1 MSRTRLLA
9 QCLRVSY
16 RACPTRLGGVLCVGY
31 GIGAAR
37 NTRLA
42 GGEEY
47 GMTGRG
53 QGWYARLLSR
63 ALLVVALLALTS
75 LLAAC
80 GVGAGNSG
88 GSNYSLGLAGS
99 TLDHAS
105 NPPTIAANGPG
116 GTYAFVYDNQIW
128 LRQDGQANA
137 KQITRIPLSNAAYI
151 AWGPLVWSPR
161 GKYIA
166 FALVQD
172 LAPAP
177 GSPPSSSGPIYYV
190 DTTSCAG
197 DGQYC
202 AVYSAGTGSI
212 YGHTYDWLGE
222 SALVYSSGD
231 GVMLF
236 MSDRSR
242 VWTVRP
248 IRNGQNGASSITMFG
263 DLQVVNGN
271 LYYTRMDVKGIG
283 ARGVVGTASVY
294 QTFLGT
300 EDQLNQLSKLNPSEF
315 ANRFPD
321 KVGDGSWLG
330 SLGKVYASSNGDYE
344 TGAWRLRRN
353 SSGVTQ
359 IVAQRVD
366 TVDAQSGQVTSSF
379 CSAQNYGSYVSFD
392 GLCGKNL
399 LSNAATQPLSAYPQL
414 ALSKDGKAAFAGDA
428 LYEQGAADKLG
439 PAGWTAPPAWSP
451 DGQTVVVTNLVKTE
465 TDANGVTRAQ
475 TNLVAYAAGQQG
487 ATLIARARN
496 IAWAPASS

>member
-1 MSRTRLLA
+1 
-9 QCLRVSY
+9 
-16 RACPTRLGGVLCVGY
+16 
-31 GIGAAR
+31 
-37 NTRLA
+37 
-42 GGEEY
+42 
-47 GMTGRG
+47 MTGRG
-53 QGWYARLLSR
+53 QGRYARPLSR
-63 ALLVVALLALTS
+63 TLPRTLLIGAFLALAS

-80 GVGAGNSG
+80 GAGSGGSG

-128 LRQDGQANA
+128 LRRDGQSSA
-137 KQITRIPLSNAAYI
+137 KQITRIPLSNAASI
-151 AWGPLVWSPR
+151 AWGPLVWSPQGR
-161 GKYIA
+161 YIA
-166 FALVQD
+166 FAIVQD
-172 LAPAP
+172 LTPTP
-177 GSPPSSSGPIYYV
+177 GAPPSSSGPIYYV
-190 DTTSCAG
+190 DTTTCPG

-202 AVYSAGTGSI
+202 AVYSAGTGSV

-222 SALVYSSGD
+222 SALVYSSGG
-231 GVMLF
+231 GVMLS
-236 MSDRSR
+236 MLDNPR

-248 IRNGQNGASSITMFG
+248 IRNSQNSSNSITMFG

-271 LYYTRMDVKGIG
+271 LYYTRMDVKSLG

-300 EDQLNQLSKLNPSEF
+300 EDQLNQLSKFKPSDM
-315 ANRFPD
+315 ADHFP
-321 KVGDGSWLG
+321 VGDGSWLG
-330 SLGKVYASSNGDYE
+330 SLGKVYANNNGDYE

-366 TVDAQSGQVTSSF
+366 SVDTQSGRVTSSF

-399 LSNAATQPLSAYPQL
+399 LSSAATQPLSASPQL
-414 ALSKDGKAAFAGDA
+414 ALSKDGKVAFAGDS
-428 LYEQGAADKLG
+428 LYEQGASDKLG

-451 DGQTVVVTNLVKTE
+451 DGQTVVVTNLLKMT
-465 TDANGVTRAQ
+465 TDANGITRAQ
-475 TNLVAYAAGQQG
+475 TDLVAYAFGQQG
-487 ATLIARARN
+487 ATLIAGARN
-496 IAWAPASS
+496 IAWAPTSS

>member
-1 MSRTRLLA
+1 M
-9 QCLRVSY
+9 
-16 RACPTRLGGVLCVGY
+16 
-31 GIGAAR
+31 
-37 NTRLA
+37 

-63 ALLVVALLALTS
+63 ALLVVALLALAS

-80 GVGAGNSG
+80 GVGPDSSG

-128 LRQDGQANA
+128 LRQDGQASA
-137 KQITRIPLSNAAYI
+137 KQITRIPLSNAASI
-151 AWGPLVWSPR
+151 AWGPLVWSPQ

-166 FALVQD
+166 FAIVQD
-172 LAPAP
+172 LAPTP
-177 GSPPSSSGPIYYV
+177 GSPPSSTGPIYYV
-190 DTTSCAG
+190 DTTSCGG

-222 SALVYSSGD
+222 SMLVYSTSG
-231 GVMLF
+231 GVMLYTI
-236 MSDRSR
+236 DNPR
-242 VWTVRP
+242 VWTALAVRSSQ
-248 IRNGQNGASSITMFG
+248 GGASSFTMLG
-263 DLQVVNGN
+263 DLQVTNGN
-271 LYYTRMDVKGIG
+271 LYYTRMDVKGLG
-283 ARGVVGTASVY
+283 ARGDVGSASVY

-300 EDQLNQLSKLNPSEF
+300 EDQLNKMSGNAL
-315 ANRFPD
+315 ADHFP
-321 KVGDGSWLG
+321 VGDGSWLG
-330 SLGKVYASSNGDYE
+330 SLGKVYANNNGEYVA
-344 TGAWRLRRN
+344 GAWRLRRT
-353 SSGVTQ
+353 SAGVSQ
-359 IVAQRVD
+359 VVAQRIDNVE
-366 TVDAQSGQVTSSF
+366 TQSGQVTSSF
-379 CSAQNYGSYVSFD
+379 CSAQTYGGFPAF
-392 GLCGKNL
+392 GGNCGTHL
-399 LSNAATQPLSAYPQL
+399 LPSAATQSWGAHPQL
-414 ALSKDGKAAFAGDA
+414 AISKDGKAALAGES

-487 ATLIARARN
+487 ATLIAGARN

>member
-16 RACPTRLGGVLCVGY
+16 GACPTRLGGVLCVGY

-37 NTRLA
+37 NARLV

-80 GVGAGNSG
+80 GVGADNSG

-151 AWGPLVWSPR
+151 AWGPLVWSPQ

-231 GVMLF
+231 GVMLYMF
-236 MSDRSR
+236 DRSAR
-242 VWTVRP
+242 LDGAPNPQQPERRQLDHDVWRSSSREWKPLLYTYGCEGYWRAWCGGDSLGLSDFPRHGRSTQSTQQAQSVGVCEPLSRQGWGWLLARLAGQGLRKQQRRL
-248 IRNGQNGASSITMFG
+248 RNG
-263 DLQVVNGN
+263 
-271 LYYTRMDVKGIG
+271 R
-283 ARGVVGTASVY
+283 
-294 QTFLGT
+294 
-300 EDQLNQLSKLNPSEF
+300 
-315 ANRFPD
+315 
-321 KVGDGSWLG
+321 
-330 SLGKVYASSNGDYE
+330 
-344 TGAWRLRRN
+344 
-353 SSGVTQ
+353 
-359 IVAQRVD
+359 VAAAPQQFR
-366 TVDAQSGQVTSSF
+366 
-379 CSAQNYGSYVSFD
+379 
-392 GLCGKNL
+392 
-399 LSNAATQPLSAYPQL
+399 SNANSR
-414 ALSKDGKAAFAGDA
+414 AA
-428 LYEQGAADKLG
+428 
-439 PAGWTAPPAWSP
+439 
-451 DGQTVVVTNLVKTE
+451 
-465 TDANGVTRAQ
+465 R
-475 TNLVAYAAGQQG
+475 
-487 ATLIARARN
+487 
-496 IAWAPASS
+496 

>member
-1 MSRTRLLA
+1 MKLA
-9 QCLRVSY
+9 QRGTRAWRV
-16 RACPTRLGGVLCVGY
+16 A
-31 GIGAAR
+31 
-37 NTRLA
+37 LA

-53 QGWYARLLSR
+53 QGRDARLLSR
-63 ALLVVALLALTS
+63 APLRSRALLVAALLALAS
-75 LLAAC
+75 LLAGLLAAC
-80 GVGAGNSG
+80 GVGSDSSG

-105 NPPTIAANGPG
+105 TPPTIAANGPA

-128 LRQDGQANA
+128 LRQEGQTTA
-137 KQITRIPLSNAAYI
+137 KQITRIPLSNAAAI
-151 AWGPLVWSPR
+151 AWGPLVWSPQ

-172 LAPAP
+172 LAPTP
-177 GSPPSSSGPIYYV
+177 GAPPSSAGPIYYV

-197 DGQYC
+197 AGHYC

-222 SALVYSSGD
+222 SMLVYASGQ
-231 GVMLF
+231 GVMLYQL
-236 MSDRSR
+236 DDPR

-248 IRNGQNGASSITMFG
+248 IRTSQSGASAMAMFG
-263 DLQVVNGN
+263 DLQVVSGS
-271 LYYTRMDVKGIG
+271 LYYTRMDVKGLG

-300 EDQLNQLSKLNPSEF
+300 EEQLNQLSKVNPSEF
-315 ANRFPD
+315 ASRFPD
-321 KVGDGSWLG
+321 KIGDGSWLG
-330 SLGKVYASSNGDYE
+330 SLGKVYASSTGDYE
-344 TGAWRLRRN
+344 TGAWRLRRT

-366 TVDAQSGQVTSSF
+366 AVDTQSGQVTSSF
-379 CSAQNYGSYVSFD
+379 CAAQNYGTYVSFD

-399 LSNAATQPLSAYPQL
+399 LSSAATQPLSAYSQL
-414 ALSKDGKAAFAGDA
+414 ALSTDGKAAFAGDS
-428 LYEQGAADKLG
+428 LYEQGAANKLG

-487 ATLIARARN
+487 ATLIAGARN
-496 IAWAPASS
+496 IAWSPASS

>member
-1 MSRTRLLA
+1 
-9 QCLRVSY
+9 
-16 RACPTRLGGVLCVGY
+16 
-31 GIGAAR
+31 
-37 NTRLA
+37 
-42 GGEEY
+42 
-47 GMTGRG
+47 MTGRG
-53 QGWYARLLSR
+53 QGRYARLLPR
-63 ALLVVALLALTS
+63 ALLVVALLALAS

-80 GVGAGNSG
+80 GVGPDSSG

-99 TLDHAS
+99 TLDHPS

-151 AWGPLVWSPR
+151 AWGPLVWSPQ

-172 LAPAP
+172 LAPTP

-222 SALVYSSGD
+222 SMLVYSG
-231 GVMLF
+231 GQGIMLYTLNNP
-236 MSDRSR
+236 R
-242 VWTVRP
+242 VWTALAS
-248 IRNGQNGASSITMFG
+248 RNGQSGSGSLTTFG
-263 DLQVVNGN
+263 DLQVVGGN
-271 LYYTRMDVKGIG
+271 LYYTRMDVKGAG
-283 ARGVVGTASVY
+283 ARGVVGSASVY

-300 EDQLNQLSKLNPSEF
+300 EDQLNKMSGNAL
-315 ANRFPD
+315 ADHFP
-321 KVGDGSWLG
+321 VGDGSLLG
-330 SLGKVYASSNGDYE
+330 SLGKVYVNNNGEYVA
-344 TGAWRLRRN
+344 GAWRLRRT
-353 SSGVTQ
+353 SAGVSQ
-359 IVAQRVD
+359 MVAQRIDNVD
-366 TVDAQSGQVTSSF
+366 TQSGQVTSSF
-379 CSAQNYGSYVSFD
+379 CSGQAYGSYVPM
-392 GLCGKNL
+392 GNCGNRL
-399 LSNAATQPLSAYPQL
+399 LPSAATQPWSAHPQL
-414 ALSKDGKAAFAGDA
+414 ALSKDDKAALAGES
-428 LYEQGAADKLG
+428 LYAQDAADKLG

-487 ATLIARARN
+487 ATLIAGARN
-496 IAWAPASS
+496 IAWSPASN

>member
-1 MSRTRLLA
+1 
-9 QCLRVSY
+9 
-16 RACPTRLGGVLCVGY
+16 
-31 GIGAAR
+31 
-37 NTRLA
+37 
-42 GGEEY
+42 
-47 GMTGRG
+47 MTGRG
-53 QGWYARLLSR
+53 QGRSARLLSR
-63 ALLVVALLALTS
+63 ALLVAAIVSVAS

-80 GVGAGNSG
+80 GVGPDSSG

-99 TLDHAS
+99 TLDHPS

-128 LRQDGQANA
+128 LRRDGQTNA

-151 AWGPLVWSPR
+151 AWGPLVWSPQ

-172 LAPAP
+172 LAPTP

-190 DTTSCAG
+190 DTTSCGG
-197 DGQYC
+197 DGQNC

-222 SALVYSSGD
+222 SMLVYSGGQ
-231 GVMLF
+231 GVMLYKL
-236 MSDRSR
+236 DDPR

-248 IRNGQNGASSITMFG
+248 IRNGQNGASSLQTYG
-263 DLQVVNGN
+263 DLQLANGN
-271 LYYTRMDVKGIG
+271 LYYTRMDVKGLG
-283 ARGVVGTASVY
+283 ERGVVGTAAVY

-300 EDQLNQLSKLNPSEF
+300 EDQLNQLSKSNPSEF

-321 KVGDGSWLG
+321 NIGDGSLLG
-330 SLGKVYASSNGDYE
+330 SLGKVYANNTGEYVA
-344 TGAWRLRRN
+344 GAWRLRRT
-353 SSGVTQ
+353 SSGVSQ
-359 IVAQRVD
+359 MVAQRIDNVD
-366 TVDAQSGQVTSSF
+366 TQSGQVTSSF
-379 CSAQNYGSYVSFD
+379 CAGQAYGSYVPI
-392 GLCGKNL
+392 GNCGNRL
-399 LSNAATQPLSAYPQL
+399 LPSAATQPWSAHPQL
-414 ALSKDGKAAFAGDA
+414 AISKDDKAAFAGES
-428 LYEQGAADKLG
+428 LYAQDAADKLG

-487 ATLIARARN
+487 ATLIEGARN
-496 IAWAPASS
+496 IAWSPASN

>member
-1 MSRTRLLA
+1 
-9 QCLRVSY
+9 
-16 RACPTRLGGVLCVGY
+16 
-31 GIGAAR
+31 
-37 NTRLA
+37 
-42 GGEEY
+42 
-47 GMTGRG
+47 
-53 QGWYARLLSR
+53 
-63 ALLVVALLALTS
+63 
-75 LLAAC
+75 
-80 GVGAGNSG
+80 
-88 GSNYSLGLAGS
+88 
-99 TLDHAS
+99 
-105 NPPTIAANGPG
+105 
-116 GTYAFVYDNQIW
+116 
-128 LRQDGQANA
+128 
-137 KQITRIPLSNAAYI
+137 
-151 AWGPLVWSPR
+151 
-161 GKYIA
+161 
-166 FALVQD
+166 
-172 LAPAP
+172 
-177 GSPPSSSGPIYYV
+177 
-190 DTTSCAG
+190 
-197 DGQYC
+197 
-202 AVYSAGTGSI
+202 
-212 YGHTYDWLGE
+212 
-222 SALVYSSGD
+222 
-231 GVMLF
+231 
-236 MSDRSR
+236 
-242 VWTVRP
+242 
-248 IRNGQNGASSITMFG
+248 MFG

-487 ATLIARARN
+487 ATLIAGARN
-496 IAWAPASS
+496 IAWSPASS

>member
-1 MSRTRLLA
+1 
-9 QCLRVSY
+9 V
-16 RACPTRLGGVLCVGY
+16 
-31 GIGAAR
+31 
-37 NTRLA
+37 
-42 GGEEY
+42 GGEEF

-53 QGWYARLLSR
+53 QGRYARLFPR
-63 ALLVVALLALTS
+63 ALLVGALLALTS

-80 GVGAGNSG
+80 GVGSDSSG

-99 TLDHAS
+99 TLDHPS

-128 LRQDGQANA
+128 LRGDGQTNA

-151 AWGPLVWSPR
+151 AWGPLVWSPK

-172 LAPAP
+172 LAPTP

-202 AVYSAGTGSI
+202 SVYSAGTGSV

-222 SALVYSSGD
+222 SALVYSSSQ
-231 GVMLF
+231 GVMLY
-236 MSDRSR
+236 MLDTPR
-242 VWTVRP
+242 VWTVLSV
-248 IRNGQNGASSITMFG
+248 RNGQSGSGAISTVG

-271 LYYTRMDVKGIG
+271 LYYTRLDVKNLGG
-283 ARGVVGTASVY
+283 RGEVGGASVY
-294 QTFLGT
+294 LTFLGT
-300 EDQLNQLSKLNPSEF
+300 EDQLNQLSKFNPSEM
-315 ANRFPD
+315 AKRFP
-321 KVGDGSWLG
+321 VGDGSWLG
-330 SLGKVYASSNGDYE
+330 SLGKVYANSNGDYE
-344 TGAWRLRRN
+344 AGAWRLRRN

-379 CSAQNYGSYVSFD
+379 CSVQNYGSYVSFD

-399 LSNAATQPLSAYPQL
+399 LSSAAKQPLNAYPQL

-428 LYEQGAADKLG
+428 LYEQGASDKLG
-439 PAGWTAPPAWSP
+439 LAGWTAPPAWSP

-487 ATLIARARN
+487 ATLIAGARN
-496 IAWAPASS
+496 IVWSPASS